1 MKLPIAALVMSVLAV
16 TGSAAQLKYGVTV
29 KAEKGVDF
37 AKLKTYSWSNGQ
49 PSPNKAIDAQI
60 VAAVDR
66 ELQAVGMTKAASGP
80 GDAVVM
86 YYSLRRTDVD
96 VKAKPDASGSRPQ
109 FAVGTLAVALFDP
122 SKKKQLLHMR
132 LDKPI
137 DTDPAQSG
145 TIIDKAVAEMFQKYP
160 TRTKK

>member
-1 MKLPIAALVMSVLAV
+1 MKLSIAALVLSAV
-16 TGSAAQLKYGVTV
+16 AVAGTSAQIKYGVTV

-37 AKLKTYSWSNGQ
+37 SKFKTYSWSNGQ
-49 PSPNKAIDAQI
+49 PAPNKTIDAQI
-60 VAAVDR
+60 IAAVDR
-66 ELQAVGMTKAASGP
+66 ELKGVGLTKAASGP
-80 GDAVVM
+80 ADVVVM

-96 VKAKPDASGSRPQ
+96 VKAKPDASGARPQ

-137 DTDPAQSG
+137 DTDPAQSEA
-145 TIIDKAVAEMFQKYP
+145 IIDKAVAEMFAKYP
-160 TRTKK
+160 TRAK

>member
-1 MKLPIAALVMSVLAV
+1 MKSFSAALVLSVIAV
-16 TGSAAQLKYGVTV
+16 AGVTAQLQYGVTV

-37 AKLKTYSWSNGQ
+37 AKIKTYTWSNGQ
-49 PSPNKAIDAQI
+49 PAPNKTIDAQI
-60 VAAVDR
+60 TAAVDR
-66 ELQAVGMTKAASGP
+66 ELQAVGLTKAASGP
-80 GDAVVM
+80 ADVVVM

-122 SKKKQLLHMR
+122 PKKKQLLHMR

-137 DTDPAQSG
+137 DADPAKAED
-145 TIIDKAVAEMFQKYP
+145 TINKAVAEMFQKYP
-160 TRTKK
+160 TRAKK

>member
-1 MKLPIAALVMSVLAV
+1 MKLSIAALVLFAV
-16 TGSAAQLKYGVTV
+16 AVAGTSGQIKYGVTV

-37 AKLKTYSWSNGQ
+37 SKFKTYSWSNGQ
-49 PSPNKAIDAQI
+49 PSPNKTVDAQI

-66 ELQAVGMTKAASGP
+66 ELKGVGLTKPASGP
-80 GDAVVM
+80 ADVVVM
-86 YYSLRRTDVD
+86 YYSLRRTDDD
-96 VKAKPDASGSRPQ
+96 VKAKPDASGARPQ

-137 DTDPAQSG
+137 DTDLAQSEA
-145 TIIDKAVAEMFQKYP
+145 IIDKAVAEMFAKYP
-160 TRTKK
+160 TRTK